1 MTGTEKLN
9 ILTKYPE
16 LVPLSDEQKES
27 FLYLWK
33 AMPDYARR
41 QKLIGSIPDL
51 YNNRQRYKALLTDK
65 EDIQMFNRIMLD
77 DDTLF

>member
-9 ILTKYPE
+9 ILKKYPE

-33 AMPDYARR
+33 AMPEYARR
-41 QKLIGSIPDL
+41 QKLVGAIPDL
-51 YNNRQRYKALLTDK
+51 YNNRQRYKALLTTE
-65 EDIQMFNRIMLD
+65 EDVRMFNAIMQD
-77 DDTLF
+77 GKTQF